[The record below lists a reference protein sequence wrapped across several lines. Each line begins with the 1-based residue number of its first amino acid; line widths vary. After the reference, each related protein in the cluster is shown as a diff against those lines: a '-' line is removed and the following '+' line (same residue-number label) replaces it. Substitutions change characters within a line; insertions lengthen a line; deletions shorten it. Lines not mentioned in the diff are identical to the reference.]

1 MSHPLIEQ
9 LLQLAT
15 ETAIPLGLEVV
26 EVFYHTHKNP
36 AVVRVDIRHPD
47 RPTGLDD
54 CEALS
59 RALEARLDAED
70 RIPHA
75 YTLEISSPGID
86 RRLESD
92 RDFAAFR
99 GFPVRVQ
106 GLGGSRPQQWR
117 GTLLGRDE
125 THILLNQKGRTLKLA
140 RTEVA
145 HVELA

>member
-1 MSHPLIEQ
+1 MSHPLIPQ
-9 LLQLAT
+9 LQTMAM
-15 ETAIPLGLEVV
+15 EMAAPLGLEVV
-26 EVFYHTHKNP
+26 EVYYHTHKNP

-59 RALEARLDAED
+59 RTLEARLDAED
-70 RIPHA
+70 CIPHA

-92 RDFAAFR
+92 RDFAVFR

-106 GLGGSRPQQWR
+106 GPGSQQWR

-125 THILLNQKGRTLKLA
+125 THILLNQKGRTIKVA
-140 RTEVA
+140 RTDAA